1 MNDKEGL
8 SMSIRK
14 DADILA
20 EEIKRLTEDFYIK
33 HGASLS
39 VDINWLDATS
49 GSDIDVVMSP
59 VVTVSVEIVGQ
70 AY

>member
-1 MNDKEGL
+1 
-8 SMSIRK
+8 MSIRR
-14 DADILA
+14 DAIILA
-20 EEIKRLTEDFYIK
+20 EEIKRLAEDFYIK
-33 HGASLS
+33 HGASFS

-49 GSDIDVVMSP
+49 GSDNDVVMSP